1 MIGVL
6 IEKKKKKG
14 KFGDRCR
21 YSQREDDTKMVR
33 YVEKEV
39 GLM

>member
-6 IEKKKKKG
+6 IKKKKG
-14 KFGDRCR
+14 KFGDRRR
-21 YSQREDDTKMVR
+21 YSQREDDMKMVR
-33 YVEKEV
+33 YVEKEI